1 MQVTDTKYMLL
12 AQEMERAV
20 GFWRDTIGF
29 EVSVA
34 SEQWSELRGPGAVI
48 ALHWGHDGS
57 ANPGGLSL
65 EVTDIHEAAVAIEAS
80 GGRIVEAPHEGNPP
94 GLWLADVADSEGNL
108 FMLSHDGRA
117 G

>member
-20 GFWRDTIGF
+20 TFWRDAIGF

-34 SEQWSELRGPGAVI
+34 TEYWSELRGPNAVI
-48 ALHWGHDGS
+48 ALHSGHDGS
-57 ANPGGLSL
+57 DNPGGISL
-65 EVTDIHEAAVAIEAS
+65 EVADIQEAAASIELA

-94 GLWLADVADSEGNL
+94 GLWLANVADSEGNL
-108 FMLSHDGRA
+108 FMLSHDGR
-117 G
+117 GG

>member
-12 AQEMERAV
+12 APEMKRAV
-20 GFWRDTIGF
+20 AFWRDVIGF

-34 SEQWSELRGPGAVI
+34 SEHWSELCGPNAVI
-48 ALHWGHDGS
+48 ALHLGHDGS
-57 ANPGGLSL
+57 DNPSGISL
-65 EVTDIHEAAVAIEAS
+65 EVADIQEAAASIEAA

-108 FMLSHDGRA
+108 FMLSQDSRA
-117 G
+117 E